1 MALRRNPPRCCQEV
15 ILPMISEV
23 KLQSTTIDIKKT
35 PRSRKERLPVLKSQ
49 ARRPVVE
56 KQRRKQRTACQPLP
70 PRANDKPFPF
80 LKLPRELRDQVYSYL
95 VTRPN
100 KRSVLPA
107 VSLLNGRKRQVKRAR
122 LNERRILSGR
132 LPVRMREEPEP
143 TLHLQLLQASKILRE
158 EVKDYLYSNN
168 WFTITLDK
176 LPLTTFET
184 PFGWDLGSITRLQV
198 ELQLK
203 DAAHMNSY
211 VDWTTLFS
219 SFTSLRF
226 LHVAP
231 TFHPRY
237 YEWARSELSNWTTAH
252 YVHKAFFREL
262 FAAIPKHVDIKAD
275 SSPEDIVDFQL
286 QGKCVGEALRRDIY
300 VELGARHCERR
311 HRQ

>member
-1 MALRRNPPRCCQEV
+1 MMALRRNPPRCCQE
-15 ILPMISEV
+15 ITPQMISEV
-23 KLQSTTIDIKKT
+23 KFQSAIIENKDT
-35 PRSRKERLPVLKSQ
+35 PHSRKERLHVSKGR
-49 ARRPVVE
+49 ARRPVVD
-56 KQRRKQRTACQPLP
+56 KQRQKQRTGYQEIT

-107 VSLLNGRKRQVKRAR
+107 VPLLSGRKRQIKRAR
-122 LNERRILSGR
+122 LNERRVLSGKP
-132 LPVRMREEPEP
+132 PVRMREEPEP
-143 TLHLQLLQASKILRE
+143 TLHLRLLQTSRMLRE
-158 EVKDYLYSNN
+158 EAKDCLYSNN

-237 YEWARSELSNWTTAH
+237 YEWARSELCNWTTAH

-262 FAAIPKHVDIKAD
+262 FAAIPNHVDIKFD
-275 SSPEDIVDFQL
+275 SSSEATVEFQL
-286 QGKCVGEALRRDIY
+286 QGKSISEALGRDIY
-300 VELGARHCERR
+300 TELGARHCER
-311 HRQ
+311 